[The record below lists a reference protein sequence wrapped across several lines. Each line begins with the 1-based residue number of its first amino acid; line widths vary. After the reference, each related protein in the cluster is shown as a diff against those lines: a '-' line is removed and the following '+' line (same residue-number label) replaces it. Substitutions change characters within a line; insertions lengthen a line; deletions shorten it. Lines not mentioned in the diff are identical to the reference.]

1 MTVLDVACVSASGT
15 ERRHLPVRALV
26 VAGLTGRDTEA
37 VEHHLHE
44 LAAIGVKAPS
54 RIPAYFRNTFSLIT
68 HGTAIEVLG
77 PDTSGEVE
85 FVLVGM
91 EDGLWVGLGSDHT
104 DRRVEAVAIDVSK
117 QLCAKVIAPVLW
129 RFDELAAHWDRLT
142 LRAWIEEGEEGLTP
156 YQDGTV
162 AAIRR
167 PEDLIAGYTGGAPLP
182 LGTVMFGGTF
192 GAIGGIRPSPR
203 FEMELA
209 DPVLG
214 RAIRHGYTAS
224 VLPLA

>member
-1 MTVLDVACVSASGT
+1 MTPMLDVRCLSATGA
-15 ERRHLPVRALV
+15 ERRTLVVRALV
-26 VAGLTGRDTEA
+26 VAGLTGRDTAA

-44 LAAIGVKAPS
+44 LAAIGVKAPKQ
-54 RIPAYFRNTFSLIT
+54 IPAYFRNAASLIT

-104 DRRVEAVAIDVSK
+104 DRRIEAVAIDVSK

-129 RFDELAAHWDRLT
+129 RFDDVAAHWDQLH
-142 LRAWIEEGEEGLTP
+142 LRAWIEEDGALKP
-156 YQDGTV
+156 YQDGSV

-182 LGTVMFGGTF
+182 SGTVMFGGTF

-214 RAIRHGYTAS
+214 RAIRHGYGALA
-224 VLPLA
+224 LPLA

>member
-1 MTVLDVACVSASGT
+1 MNTLTLRCVSRTGIEQRT
-15 ERRHLPVRALV
+15 LGVRALV
-26 VAGLTGRDTEA
+26 VAGLTGRDTAA

-44 LAAIGVKAPS
+44 LAAIGVKAPKT
-54 RIPAYFRNTFSLIT
+54 IPAYFRNTRALIT
-68 HGTAIEVLG
+68 HATEIEVLG

-85 FVLVGM
+85 FVLVSM

-117 QLCAKVIAPVLW
+117 QLCAKVIAPLLW
-129 RFDELAAHWDRLT
+129 RFDEIAAHWDQLT
-142 LRAWIEEGEEGLTP
+142 LKAWIEEDGRLAL
-156 YQDGTV
+156 YQDGTL

-167 PEDLIAGYTGGAPLP
+167 PEELIAGYTGGAPLP
-182 LGTVMFGGTF
+182 VGTVMFGGTF

-214 RAIRHGYTAS
+214 RAIRHGYTATA
-224 VLPLA
+224 LPLA

>member
-1 MTVLDVACVSASGT
+1 MTTLSVRCVSRAGHEQRS
-15 ERRHLPVRALV
+15 LAVRGLV
-26 VAGLTGRDTEA
+26 VAGLTGRDTAA

-44 LAAIGVKAPS
+44 LAAIGVKAPNT
-54 RIPAYFRNTFSLIT
+54 IPAYFRNTHSLIT
-68 HGTAIEVLG
+68 HDTAIEVLG

-91 EDGLWVGLGSDHT
+91 ADGLWVGLGSDHT

-129 RFDELAAHWDRLT
+129 RFDEIAAHWDQLT
-142 LRAWIEEGEEGLTP
+142 LKAWIEEEGQLRL

-167 PEDLIAGYTGGAPLP
+167 PEELIAGYTGGAPLP
-182 LGTVMFGGTF
+182 VGTVMFGGTF
-192 GAIGGIRPSPR
+192 GAIGGIRPAPR

-214 RAIRHGYTAS
+214 RAIRHGYGVTT
-224 VLPLA
+224 LPLA

>member
-1 MTVLDVACVSASGT
+1 MTTLDVRCVSTAGV
-15 ERRHLPVRALV
+15 ERRSLAVRALV

-37 VEHHLHE
+37 VRHHLHE
-44 LAAIGVKAPS
+44 LAAIGVKAPP

-85 FVLVGM
+85 FLLVGM

-117 QLCAKVIAPVLW
+117 QLCAKVVAPMLW
-129 RFDELAAHWDRLT
+129 RFDEIAEHWDRFT
-142 LRAWIEEGEEGLTP
+142 LRAWIEEDGGLKL

-182 LGTVMFGGTF
+182 VGTVMFGGTL

-214 RAIRHGYTAS
+214 RALHHGYLATM
-224 VLPLA
+224 LPLA

>member
-1 MTVLDVACVSASGT
+1 MTMLDVTCLSAAGPQ
-15 ERRHLPVRALV
+15 RRTLAVRALV
-26 VAGLTGRDTEA
+26 VAGLTGRDTAA

-44 LAAIGVKAPS
+44 LAAIGVKRPKQ
-54 RIPAYFRNTFSLIT
+54 IPAYFRNTFSLIT

-142 LRAWIEEGEEGLTP
+142 LRAWIEEEGGLKL

-182 LGTVMFGGTF
+182 AGTVMFGGTF

-214 RAIRHGYTAS
+214 RAIHHGYMATA
-224 VLPLA
+224 LPLA

>member
-1 MTVLDVACVSASGT
+1 MTMLDVTCLSAAGA
-15 ERRHLPVRALV
+15 ERRTLAVRALV
-26 VAGLTGRDTEA
+26 VAGLTGRDTAA

-44 LAAIGVKAPS
+44 LAAIGVKRPA

-91 EDGLWVGLGSDHT
+91 EDGVWVGLGSDHT

-117 QLCAKVIAPVLW
+117 QLCAKVIAPLLW
-129 RFDELAAHWDRLT
+129 KFDELAAHWDRLT
-142 LRAWIEEGEEGLTP
+142 LKAWIEEEGGLRL

-182 LGTVMFGGTF
+182 VGTVMFGGTF

-214 RAIRHGYTAS
+214 RAIHHGYTATT
-224 VLPLA
+224 LPLA

>member
-1 MTVLDVACVSASGT
+1 MGALSVTCLSAAGA
-15 ERRHLPVRALV
+15 ERRALDLRALV
-26 VAGLTGRDTEA
+26 VAGLTGRDTAA
-37 VEHHLHE
+37 VQHHLEE
-44 LAAIGVKAPS
+44 LAAIGVKAPP
-54 RIPAYFRNTFSLIT
+54 RIPAYFRNTFSLVT
-68 HGTAIEVLG
+68 HATEIEVLG

-91 EDGLWVGLGSDHT
+91 PDGLWVGLGSDHT

-129 RFDELAAHWDRLT
+129 RFDELAGHWDRLT
-142 LRAWIEEGEEGLTP
+142 LRAWIEEDGGLTL
-156 YQDGTV
+156 YQEGSV

-167 PEDLIAGYTGGAPLP
+167 PEDLVQGYTGGAPLP
-182 LGTVMFGGTF
+182 VGTVMFGGTF
-192 GAIGGIRPSPR
+192 SAIGGIRPSRR

-214 RAIRHGYTAS
+214 RVIRHGYTAAA
-224 VLPLA
+224 LPLA

>member
-1 MTVLDVACVSASGT
+1 MTTLSFRCVSRAGKEQRSVT
-15 ERRHLPVRALV
+15 VRALV
-26 VAGLTGRDTEA
+26 VAGLTGRDTA
-37 VEHHLHE
+37 SVEHHLHE
-44 LAAIGVKAPS
+44 LAAIGVKAPKT
-54 RIPAYFRNTFSLIT
+54 IPAYFRNTPSLIT
-68 HGTAIEVLG
+68 HASAIEVLG
-77 PDTSGEVE
+77 PDSSGEVE
-85 FVLVGM
+85 FVLVSM

-117 QLCAKVIAPVLW
+117 QLCAKVIAPLLW
-129 RFDELAAHWDRLT
+129 RFDEIAAHWDQLT
-142 LRAWIEEGEEGLTP
+142 LKAWIEEDGCLVP

-167 PEDLIAGYTGGAPLP
+167 PEELIAGYTGGAPLP
-182 LGTVMFGGTF
+182 VGTVMFGGTF

-214 RAIRHGYTAS
+214 RAIHHGYSTTT
-224 VLPLA
+224 LPLA